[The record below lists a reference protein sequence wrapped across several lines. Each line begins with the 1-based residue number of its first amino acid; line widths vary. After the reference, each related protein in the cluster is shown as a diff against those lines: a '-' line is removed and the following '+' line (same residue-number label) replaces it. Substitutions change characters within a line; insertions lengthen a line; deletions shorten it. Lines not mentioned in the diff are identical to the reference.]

1 MDLKRLNTLRG
12 TKTSFLTLRTE
23 LRRAPHPLSGNP
35 NCFLLAS
42 CRQGFSLCLV
52 WKNGNYSRT
61 SSNSHLSATA
71 TFFISMDDNCY
82 FNLSTTAT
90 SPQQQQPLKRVPSAK
105 VTSPQR
111 PVNQQRTNG
120 VYKTSFVIG
129 HGHETISVPRVVSL
143 YFCLASLLLIYFDCV
158 TYLHCLCYTEYFFT
172 TKLLSPMK
180 ISVSCFTLTDTSP
193 YNGHFPMSPR

>member
-12 TKTSFLTLRTE
+12 TKTSFLTLKTE
-23 LRRAPHPLSGNP
+23 LRRAPNPLSGNP
-35 NCFLLAS
+35 NCSLLAS

-61 SSNSHLSATA
+61 TTNSHLSATA
-71 TFFISMDDNCY
+71 TFFILMDDNFY

-129 HGHETISVPRVVSL
+129 HGRETISVPGARRWSVFLFGFSL
-143 YFCLASLLLIYFDCV
+143 IDIF
-158 TYLHCLCYTEYFFT
+158 
-172 TKLLSPMK
+172 
-180 ISVSCFTLTDTSP
+180 
-193 YNGHFPMSPR
+193 

>member
-12 TKTSFLTLRTE
+12 TNTSFLTLKTE

-35 NCFLLAS
+35 NCSLLAS
-42 CRQGFSLCLV
+42 CRQGFPLCLV

-61 SSNSHLSATA
+61 STNSHLSATA
-71 TFFISMDDNCY
+71 TFFISMDDNSY

-111 PVNQQRTNG
+111 PVNEQRT
-120 VYKTSFVIG
+120 VSIKLHLLLDMVAKLYPYPRASLVC
-129 HGHETISVPRVVSL
+129 ISVW
-143 YFCLASLLLIYFDCV
+143 
-158 TYLHCLCYTEYFFT
+158 
-172 TKLLSPMK
+172 LLS
-180 ISVSCFTLTDTSP
+180 
-193 YNGHFPMSPR
+193 Y

>member
-12 TKTSFLTLRTE
+12 TKTSFLTLKTE

-35 NCFLLAS
+35 NCSLLAS
-42 CRQGFSLCLV
+42 RRQGFSLCLV
-52 WKNGNYSRT
+52 WKNGNYNRT
-61 SSNSHLSATA
+61 STNSHLSATA
-71 TFFISMDDNCY
+71 TFFISMDDNSY

-90 SPQQQQPLKRVPSAK
+90 SPQQQQLQLKRVPSAK

-129 HGHETISVPRVVSL
+129 HGRETISVPGARRWSVFLFGFSL
-143 YFCLASLLLIYFDCV
+143 IDIF
-158 TYLHCLCYTEYFFT
+158 
-172 TKLLSPMK
+172 
-180 ISVSCFTLTDTSP
+180 
-193 YNGHFPMSPR
+193 